1 VATTLTARHER
12 SLRGAADA
20 EGLAPER
27 QRFYWRMLMPAL
39 AVLFAVTVA
48 PTLFL
53 LVTSLTPLDLTKP
66 ETTADFRA
74 PLRNF
79 ALLLEDRRFLN
90 SLWVQAKLSFWT
102 VSLQLLI
109 GLGFAL
115 LLHLRSSLLQTLR
128 TVFLIPM
135 VLPPIVV
142 AIIWKVIYT
151 PDISPL
157 HWAMQ
162 AIGLPMPALITDAD
176 WALTAIIIAD
186 TWEWFP
192 FTMLMIL
199 AALQMMPE
207 EHVDAARVDGANAW
221 QLTWY
226 VTLPYLRGV
235 LLVAALFRLI
245 DSIKAFPLI
254 YILTD
259 GGPGSLTEVTNYYG
273 FIQAFNF
280 SFLGYSGAITVV
292 LVAITLLLSWLT
304 LRLVGWGRYVE

>member
-12 SLRGAADA
+12 SLRGAPNA
-20 EGLAPER
+20 ERLAPER

-162 AIGLPMPALITDAD
+162 AVGLPMPALITDAD

-280 SFLGYSGAITVV
+280 SFLGYSSAITVV